1 MDVWRA
7 TRLFGGLSL
16 LVLGRTSRQRKHY
29 RVKSPIVVSPNQL
42 SRARVSDP
50 RGKCFLNRTSDSTTS
65 QTVPFV
71 VLGGSF
77 SFIIESNQIKAFMTF
92 QQSINLTDTP
102 RTEYNGWSDWTTWN
116 CALWI
121 GGDEGLYNIARSCED
136 WFDFI
141 LEMQEFGMDKTPDGA
156 KWTEADY
163 DEMTECINEL

>member
-7 TRLFGGLSL
+7 TRLLGGLSL
-16 LVLGRTSRQRKHY
+16 LILGRTSRQRKHY
-29 RVKSPIVVSPNQL
+29 RVKSPIVVSPKL

-50 RGKCFLNRTSDSTTS
+50 RGKCFLNRTSDSTTL
-65 QTVPFV
+65 QTVPLV

-77 SFIIESNQIKAFMTF
+77 YFIIESNQIKAFMTF

-116 CALWI
+116 CALWV
-121 GGDEGLYNIARSCED
+121 GGDEGLYNIARDCDS

-141 LEMQEFGMDKTPDGA
+141 ICMQDLGMNKTPDGA